1 MFFYL
6 SKAFYF
12 LLHPFSWIIL
22 LLLGYI
28 FTKHPIWKK
37 RWKVSLIIVALF
49 FSNTFIFKIFMH
61 QWEEHSTPTQEIGTY
76 DVAIVLGGMFE
87 MDNDAERLTVR
98 RGADRIW
105 QALDLYHSKRV
116 KKILISGDSGYITD
130 RGLHEAEQTKEV
142 LVGWGIPAEDILVE
156 PYSRNTYENAV
167 ESVKIL
173 KEHEL
178 DKARLLL
185 ITSASH
191 MKRAAACF
199 TKQRVNFTPFSTDQ
213 YTGAKLSLHWDE
225 YFVPSGGT
233 LVNWFVL
240 IKEWVGYLSY
250 KIAGYI

>member
-12 LLHPFSWIIL
+12 LLHPFSWIL
-22 LLLGYI
+22 LLLLCYLI
-28 FTKHPIWKK
+28 TKHPIWKK
-37 RWKVSLIIVALF
+37 RWKVGLVVVTLL
-49 FSNTFIFKIFMH
+49 FSNTFFFKVFMH
-61 QWEEHSTPTQEIGTY
+61 QWEVHSTPIHEIGIY

-87 MDNDAERLTVR
+87 MDNDAQRLTVR

-105 QALDLYHSKRV
+105 QALDLYHSKKV

-142 LVGWGIPAEDILVE
+142 LIRWGIPEEDILIE

-173 KEHEL
+173 EEHQLHES
-178 DKARLLL
+178 RLLL
-185 ITSASH
+185 VTSASH

-199 TKQRVNFTPFSTDQ
+199 TKQGVNFTPFSTDQ

-225 YFVPSGGT
+225 YFVPSGST

-250 KIAGYI
+250 KIAGYS